1 MNWWS
6 HLVRCLGVKTFS
18 GNESHNDE
26 NMQDGLRLLEIAK
39 RKRAQRKNGDVE
51 DPIEDGILGATL
63 QKTRGM
69 LQMFGIVRDE
79 SGAGGQ
85 AYTTHLDAAAT
96 AETKPKAAVAA
107 PSAAKPAESDV
118 EKGIVEGEKKG
129 FSFF

>member
-85 AYTTHLDAAAT
+85 AYTTQ
-96 AETKPKAAVAA
+96 PKAAVAA